1 MNKKENIGKTNIKSL
16 KTKVA
21 IILVFLLVLVLIVIL
36 LIFSRIKFEV
46 INFKFSSELHS
57 KGHIDKDYEFI
68 IKLCILRN
76 IPILKIKI
84 TNEKLEKLHLKQ
96 KIKNMELKVIENR
109 KDIDKN
115 VFKAIKNIKLKIEKI
130 NLNLEIGTENAALTA
145 IIIPVVSTIISIFLR
160 NKIDDYRNQTFITK
174 PLYLNENIVNIGF
187 SGIFEIK
194 VIHII
199 NIIYILNNKEGVKKY
214 ERTSNR
220 RSYDY
225 GYE

>member
-1 MNKKENIGKTNIKSL
+1 M
-16 KTKVA
+16 
-21 IILVFLLVLVLIVIL
+21 VFLLVLVLIFIL
-36 LIFSRIKFEV
+36 LIFSRLKFEV
-46 INFKFSSELHS
+46 INFKFSSET
-57 KGHIDKDYEFI
+57 KRHINKDYEFI
-68 IKLCILRN
+68 IKLCILKN

-96 KIKNMELKVIENR
+96 KIKNMEIKVIENR

-115 VFKAIKNIKLKIEKI
+115 VFKAIKKFNLNIKKI

-145 IIIPVVSTIISIFLR
+145 IIIPAVSTIIAILLR
-160 NKIDDYRNQTFITK
+160 NKIKDYENQTFIVN
-174 PLYLNENIVNIGF
+174 PIYLNENIVNILF

-194 VIHII
+194 MIHII
-199 NIIYILNNKEGVKKY
+199 NIIYILNNKEGVKKH